1 MYYLLRSQ
9 FPLGRS
15 PVGTEPRAQEEMTVT
30 EAIHINSLKLDEESQ
45 RAVSRMR
52 AIEAELS
59 ANGLTTHLTDAR
71 AGLDLSAVLSPSGT
85 REAEIW
91 VDEDGYVEVRYW
103 SPPGASAAQI
113 TATALRALRA
123 ITGSLSDP
131 TPTVT
136 GDEAAKAIR
145 AQ

>member
-1 MYYLLRSQ
+1 M
-9 FPLGRS
+9 
-15 PVGTEPRAQEEMTVT
+15 T
-30 EAIHINSLKLDEESQ
+30 EAVHSHPFNHDEES
-45 RAVSRMR
+45 REVVRRMR
-52 AIEAELS
+52 AIEAEFA

-91 VDEDGYVEVRYW
+91 VDENGRVEVRYW

-123 ITGSLSDP
+123 ITNAVPDPAPAGSPALPGRDVSHD
-131 TPTVT
+131 
-136 GDEAAKAIR
+136 R
-145 AQ
+145 

>member
-1 MYYLLRSQ
+1 
-9 FPLGRS
+9 
-15 PVGTEPRAQEEMTVT
+15 MTVT
-30 EAIHINSLKLDEESQ
+30 EAIHINSLKFDEESQ
-45 RAVSRMR
+45 RAVRRMR
-52 AIEAELS
+52 AIEAELA

-91 VDEDGYVEVRYW
+91 VDEDGYVEVRYR

-123 ITGSLSDP
+123 ITGTVYGP

-136 GDEAAKAIR
+136 SDETTKSIH

>member
-1 MYYLLRSQ
+1 
-9 FPLGRS
+9 
-15 PVGTEPRAQEEMTVT
+15 MTVT
-30 EAIHINSLKLDEESQ
+30 EAIHANPLKFDGESQ
-45 RAVSRMR
+45 RVVRRMR
-52 AIEAELS
+52 AIEAELA

-113 TATALRALRA
+113 TATALRALKA
-123 ITGSLSDP
+123 ITGTMPDP
-131 TPTVT
+131 SPAVT
-136 GDEAAKAIR
+136 SDEADTDIR